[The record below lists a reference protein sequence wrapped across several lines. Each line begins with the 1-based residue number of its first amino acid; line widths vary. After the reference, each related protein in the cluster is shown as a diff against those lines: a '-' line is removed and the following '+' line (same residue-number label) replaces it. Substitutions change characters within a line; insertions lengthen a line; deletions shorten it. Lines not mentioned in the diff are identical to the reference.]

1 MIKSMKKKQH
11 HHIVKKLLLTIL
23 CCCLACGTVASAET
37 PYKTY
42 TVDGYGYVLETQ
54 SAYNPLSAITKVGE
68 TSFVTPVDMAIS
80 KEGNLY
86 IADSGAHVIL
96 VSNLEG
102 EQVAVIGEGILQT
115 PTGVYVTEDGTV
127 YVADKDAKKVFVF
140 DKAGNVV
147 AEYGKPDS
155 PIYGNNMDFKPI
167 KVVANKTGTMY
178 IICEGNMNGIVQLS
192 PVEGGSFLGYFGT
205 NYTSLSPFQM
215 LQRLILTDAQRAQ
228 MLSNIPST
236 PTNLHI
242 DESGLI
248 YTVTQGDKD
257 MSLKKLNIAGKNLL
271 DSDPYYAD
279 LPAAVT
285 TGNYNNIFVADSD
298 GYIYEYNEEGE
309 LLFMFGGRDDG
320 RQRIGLCNKVEA
332 IAVDSADRIYLL
344 DSDKKQIH
352 IFEPTEF
359 TNLLHESL
367 YLFSKGQY
375 TASKEPLSKVLQMN
389 SMFDYANQAM
399 GRAYLQEEN
408 YTEALK
414 YFKLAKNFDGY
425 SDAYWEVRNIWIRN
439 YLFPVLAIIVILAA
453 AIHMYRNWKRKKQ
466 AGSMEQAGR
475 KESVLAAQLKYS
487 LYFMRHPLD
496 GCYGVKREGKASYLC
511 ANILL
516 AAFILLSII
525 EKYFSGFLVKTVREG
540 RYDLVTDIGSVLIIF
555 IGLTLCNYLVVT
567 INEGEAFFKE
577 LYCAYAYCLTPF
589 IVMKPFVVIIS
600 NVLTYNEV
608 FLITFANIIMWVWV
622 VVLVLLTI
630 KEINNFT
637 VGETAKAIA
646 LTAFTVLIMALL
658 ISIIYVLFKQVI
670 DFVITVV
677 REVVYRIGN

>member
-1 MIKSMKKKQH
+1 MKKLRR
-11 HHIVKKLLLTIL
+11 IFAMLL
-23 CCCLACGTVASAET
+23 CLVMMAGMTASAET

-54 SAYNPLSAITKVGE
+54 SAYNPLAAITKVGE
-68 TSFVTPVDMAIS
+68 TAFVSPMDMAIG
-80 KEGNLY
+80 KDGNLY
-86 IADSGAHVIL
+86 IADAGAHVIL
-96 VSNLEG
+96 ICSRDG
-102 EQVAVIGEGILQT
+102 EQVGSIGEGILQT

-140 DKAGNVV
+140 DAQGNVT

-155 PIYGNNMDFKPI
+155 PIYGNSMDFKPT

-215 LQRLILTDAQRAQ
+215 IQRVILTDAQRAQ

-242 DESGLI
+242 DDTGLI
-248 YTVTQGDKD
+248 YTVTQGDKET
-257 MSLKKLNIAGKNLL
+257 SLKKLNIAGKNLL

-285 TGNYNNIFVADSD
+285 TGNYNNILVADSD
-298 GYIYEYNEEGE
+298 GYIYEYNEDGE

-320 RQRIGLCNKVEA
+320 RQRVGLCNKVEA
-332 IAVDSADRIYLL
+332 IAVDEDDRIYLL

-375 TASKEPLSKVLQMN
+375 TQSKEPLSKVLQMN

-399 GRAYLQEEN
+399 GHAYLQEEN
-408 YTEALK
+408 YEQALK
-414 YFKLAKNFDGY
+414 YFRLAKSFEGY
-425 SDAYWEVRNIWIRN
+425 SDAFWEVRNIWIRN
-439 YLFPVLAIIVILAA
+439 YLVAAVLAIAAVIVLIRAGKSL
-453 AIHMYRNWKRKKQ
+453 YRKKYANRPTTQ
-466 AGSMEQAGR
+466 TGEHILLG
-475 KESVLAAQLKYS
+475 QLRYS
-487 LYFMRHPLD
+487 LYFMRHPMD
-496 GCYGVKREGKASYLC
+496 GCYGVKKEGKNSWWC

-516 AAFILLSII
+516 GTFILISIL
-525 EKYFSGFLVKTVREG
+525 EKYCSGFLVKTVREG
-540 RYDLVTDIGSVLIIF
+540 RYDLITDIGKVLVIF
-555 IGLTLCNYLVVT
+555 IGLTACNYLVVT
-567 INEGEAFFKE
+567 IHEGEGFFKD
-577 LYCAYAYCLTPF
+577 LYCAYAYCLTPY
-589 IVMKPFVVIIS
+589 IVIKPFVILLS

-608 FLITFANIIMWVWV
+608 FLISFANIIVWTWV
-622 VVLVLLTI
+622 VILILLTL

-637 VGETAKAIA
+637 VGETAKALAI
-646 LTAFTVLIMALL
+646 TAFTVLILTLL
-658 ISIIYVLFKQVI
+658 VCIIYVLFSQVI

>member
-1 MIKSMKKKQH
+1 MKKLRR
-11 HHIVKKLLLTIL
+11 IFAMLL
-23 CCCLACGTVASAET
+23 CLVMMAGMTASAET

-54 SAYNPLSAITKVGE
+54 SAYNPLAAITKVGE
-68 TSFVTPVDMAIS
+68 TAFVSPMDMAIG
-80 KEGNLY
+80 KDGNLY
-86 IADSGAHVIL
+86 IADAGAHVIL
-96 VSNLEG
+96 ICSRDG
-102 EQVAVIGEGILQT
+102 EQVGSIGEGILQT

-140 DKAGNVV
+140 DAQGNVT

-155 PIYGNNMDFKPI
+155 PIYGNSMDFKPT

-215 LQRLILTDAQRAQ
+215 IQRVILTDAQRAQ

-242 DESGLI
+242 DDTGLI
-248 YTVTQGDKD
+248 YTVTQGDKET
-257 MSLKKLNIAGKNLL
+257 SLKKLNIAGKNLL

-279 LPAAVT
+279 LPAAAT
-285 TGNYNNIFVADSD
+285 TGNYNNILVADSD
-298 GYIYEYNEEGE
+298 GYIYEYNEDGE

-320 RQRIGLCNKVEA
+320 RQRVGLCNKVEA
-332 IAVDSADRIYLL
+332 IAVDEDDRIYLL

-375 TASKEPLSKVLQMN
+375 TQSKEPLSKVLQMN

-399 GRAYLQEEN
+399 GHAYLQEEN
-408 YTEALK
+408 YEQALK
-414 YFKLAKNFDGY
+414 YFRLAKSFEGY
-425 SDAYWEVRNIWIRN
+425 SDAFWEVRNIWIRN
-439 YLFPVLAIIVILAA
+439 YLVAAVLAIAAVIVLIRGGKSL
-453 AIHMYRNWKRKKQ
+453 YRKKYANRPTTQ
-466 AGSMEQAGR
+466 TGEHILLG
-475 KESVLAAQLKYS
+475 QLRYS
-487 LYFMRHPLD
+487 LYFMRHPMD
-496 GCYGVKREGKASYLC
+496 GCYGVKKEGKNSWWC

-516 AAFILLSII
+516 GTFILISIL
-525 EKYFSGFLVKTVREG
+525 EKYCSGFLVKTVREG
-540 RYDLVTDIGSVLIIF
+540 RYDLITDIGKVLVIF
-555 IGLTLCNYLVVT
+555 IGLTACNYLVVT
-567 INEGEAFFKE
+567 IHEGEGFFKD
-577 LYCAYAYCLTPF
+577 LYCAYAYCLTPY
-589 IVMKPFVVIIS
+589 IVIKPFVILLS

-608 FLITFANIIMWVWV
+608 FLISFANIIVWTWV
-622 VVLVLLTI
+622 VILILLTL

-637 VGETAKAIA
+637 VGETAKALAI
-646 LTAFTVLIMALL
+646 TAFTVLILTLL
-658 ISIIYVLFKQVI
+658 VCIIYVLFSQVI

>member
-1 MIKSMKKKQH
+1 MKKLRR
-11 HHIVKKLLLTIL
+11 IFAMLL
-23 CCCLACGTVASAET
+23 CLVMMAGMTASAET

-54 SAYNPLSAITKVGE
+54 SAYNPLAAITKVGD
-68 TSFVTPVDMAIS
+68 TAFVSPMDMAIG
-80 KEGNLY
+80 KDGNLY
-86 IADSGAHVIL
+86 IADAGAHVIL
-96 VSNLEG
+96 ICSRDG
-102 EQVAVIGEGILQT
+102 EQVGSIGEGVLQT

-140 DKAGNVV
+140 DAQGNVT

-155 PIYGNNMDFKPI
+155 PIYGNSMDFKPT

-215 LQRLILTDAQRAQ
+215 IQRVILTDAQRAQ

-242 DESGLI
+242 DDTGLI

-257 MSLKKLNIAGKNLL
+257 TSLKKLNIAGKNLL

-285 TGNYNNIFVADSD
+285 TGNYNNILVADSD
-298 GYIYEYNEEGE
+298 GYIYEYNEDGE

-320 RQRIGLCNKVEA
+320 RQRVGLCNKVEA
-332 IAVDSADRIYLL
+332 IAVDEDDRIYLL

-375 TASKEPLSKVLQMN
+375 TQSKEPLSKVLQMN

-399 GRAYLQEEN
+399 GHAYLQEEN
-408 YTEALK
+408 YEQALK
-414 YFKLAKNFDGY
+414 YFRLAKSFEGY
-425 SDAYWEVRNIWIRN
+425 SDAFWEVRNIWIRN
-439 YLFPVLAIIVILAA
+439 YLVAAVLAIAAVIVLIRGGKSL
-453 AIHMYRNWKRKKQ
+453 YRKKYANRPTTQ
-466 AGSMEQAGR
+466 TGEHILLG
-475 KESVLAAQLKYS
+475 QLRYS
-487 LYFMRHPLD
+487 LYFMRHPMD
-496 GCYGVKREGKASYLC
+496 GCYGVKKEGKNSWWC

-516 AAFILLSII
+516 GTFILISIL
-525 EKYFSGFLVKTVREG
+525 EKYCSGFLVKTVREG
-540 RYDLVTDIGSVLIIF
+540 RYDLITDIGKVLVIF
-555 IGLTLCNYLVVT
+555 IGLTACNYLVVT
-567 INEGEAFFKE
+567 IHEGEGFFKD
-577 LYCAYAYCLTPF
+577 LYCAYAYCLTPY
-589 IVMKPFVVIIS
+589 IVIKPFVILLS

-608 FLITFANIIMWVWV
+608 FLISFANIIVWTWV
-622 VVLVLLTI
+622 VILILLTL

-637 VGETAKAIA
+637 VGETVKALAI
-646 LTAFTVLIMALL
+646 TAFTVLILTLL
-658 ISIIYVLFKQVI
+658 VCIIYVLFSQVI

>member
-1 MIKSMKKKQH
+1 MKKLRR
-11 HHIVKKLLLTIL
+11 IFAMLL
-23 CCCLACGTVASAET
+23 CLVMMAGMTASAET

-54 SAYNPLSAITKVGE
+54 SAYNPLAAITKVGE
-68 TSFVTPVDMAIS
+68 TAFVSPMDMAIG
-80 KEGNLY
+80 KDGNLY
-86 IADSGAHVIL
+86 IADAGAHVIL
-96 VSNLEG
+96 ICSRDG
-102 EQVAVIGEGILQT
+102 EQVGTIGEGILQT

-140 DKAGNVV
+140 DAQGNVT

-155 PIYGNNMDFKPI
+155 PIYGNSMDFKPT

-215 LQRLILTDAQRAQ
+215 IQRVILTDAQRAQ

-242 DESGLI
+242 DDTGLI
-248 YTVTQGDKD
+248 YTVTQGDKET
-257 MSLKKLNIAGKNLL
+257 SLKKLNIAGKNLL

-285 TGNYNNIFVADSD
+285 TGNYNNILVADSD
-298 GYIYEYNEEGE
+298 GYIYEYNEDGE

-320 RQRIGLCNKVEA
+320 RQRVGLCNKVEA
-332 IAVDSADRIYLL
+332 IAVDEDDRIYLL

-375 TASKEPLSKVLQMN
+375 TQSKEPLSKVLQMN

-399 GRAYLQEEN
+399 GHAYLQEEN
-408 YTEALK
+408 YEQALK
-414 YFKLAKNFDGY
+414 YFRLAKSFEGY
-425 SDAYWEVRNIWIRN
+425 SDAFWEVRNIWIRN
-439 YLFPVLAIIVILAA
+439 YLVAAVLAIAAVIVLIRGGKSL
-453 AIHMYRNWKRKKQ
+453 YRKKYANRPTTQ
-466 AGSMEQAGR
+466 TGEHILLG
-475 KESVLAAQLKYS
+475 QLRYS
-487 LYFMRHPLD
+487 LYFMRHPMD
-496 GCYGVKREGKASYLC
+496 GCYGVKKEGKNSWWC
-511 ANILL
+511 VNILL
-516 AAFILLSII
+516 GTFILISIL
-525 EKYFSGFLVKTVREG
+525 EKYCSGFLVKTVREG
-540 RYDLVTDIGSVLIIF
+540 RYDLITDIGKVLVIF
-555 IGLTLCNYLVVT
+555 IGLTACNYLVVT
-567 INEGEAFFKE
+567 IHEGEGFFKD
-577 LYCAYAYCLTPF
+577 LYCAYAYCLTPY
-589 IVMKPFVVIIS
+589 IVIKPFVILLS

-608 FLITFANIIMWVWV
+608 FLISFANIIVWTWV
-622 VVLVLLTI
+622 VILILLTL

-637 VGETAKAIA
+637 VGETAKALAI
-646 LTAFTVLIMALL
+646 TAFTVLILTLL
-658 ISIIYVLFKQVI
+658 VCIIYVLFSQVI

>member
-1 MIKSMKKKQH
+1 MKKLRR
-11 HHIVKKLLLTIL
+11 IFAMLL
-23 CCCLACGTVASAET
+23 CLVMMAGMTASAET

-54 SAYNPLSAITKVGE
+54 SAYNPLAAITKVGD
-68 TSFVTPVDMAIS
+68 TAFVSPMDMAIG
-80 KEGNLY
+80 KDGNLY
-86 IADSGAHVIL
+86 IADAGAHVIL
-96 VSNLEG
+96 ICSRDG
-102 EQVAVIGEGILQT
+102 EQVGSIGEGVLQT

-140 DKAGNVV
+140 DAQGNVT

-155 PIYGNNMDFKPI
+155 PIYGNSMDFKPT

-215 LQRLILTDAQRAQ
+215 IQRVILTDAQRAQ

-242 DESGLI
+242 DDTGLI
-248 YTVTQGDKD
+248 YTVTQGDKET
-257 MSLKKLNIAGKNLL
+257 SLKKLNIAGKNLL

-285 TGNYNNIFVADSD
+285 TGNYNNILVADSD
-298 GYIYEYNEEGE
+298 GYIYEYNEDGE

-320 RQRIGLCNKVEA
+320 RQRVGLCNKVEA
-332 IAVDSADRIYLL
+332 IAVDEDDRIYLL

-375 TASKEPLSKVLQMN
+375 TQSKEPLSKVLQMN

-399 GRAYLQEEN
+399 GHAYLQEEN
-408 YTEALK
+408 YEQALK
-414 YFKLAKNFDGY
+414 YFRLAKSFEGY
-425 SDAYWEVRNIWIRN
+425 SDAFWEVRNIWIRN
-439 YLFPVLAIIVILAA
+439 YLVAAVLAIAAVIVLIRGGKSL
-453 AIHMYRNWKRKKQ
+453 YRKKYANRPTTQ
-466 AGSMEQAGR
+466 TGEHILLG
-475 KESVLAAQLKYS
+475 QLRYS
-487 LYFMRHPLD
+487 LYFMRHPMD
-496 GCYGVKREGKASYLC
+496 GCYGVKKEGKNSWWC

-516 AAFILLSII
+516 GTFILISIL
-525 EKYFSGFLVKTVREG
+525 EKYCSGFLVKTVREG
-540 RYDLVTDIGSVLIIF
+540 RYDLITDIGKVLVIF
-555 IGLTLCNYLVVT
+555 IGLTACNYLVVT
-567 INEGEAFFKE
+567 IHEGEGFFKD
-577 LYCAYAYCLTPF
+577 LYCAYAYCLTPY
-589 IVMKPFVVIIS
+589 IVIKPFVILLS

-608 FLITFANIIMWVWV
+608 FLISFANIIVWTWV
-622 VVLVLLTI
+622 VILILLTL

-637 VGETAKAIA
+637 VGETAKALAI
-646 LTAFTVLIMALL
+646 TAFTVLILTLL
-658 ISIIYVLFKQVI
+658 VCIIYVLFSQVI

>member
-1 MIKSMKKKQH
+1 MKKLRR
-11 HHIVKKLLLTIL
+11 IFAMLL
-23 CCCLACGTVASAET
+23 CLVMMAGMTASAET

-54 SAYNPLSAITKVGE
+54 SAYNPLAAITKVGE
-68 TSFVTPVDMAIS
+68 TAFVSPMDMAIG
-80 KEGNLY
+80 KNGNLY
-86 IADSGAHVIL
+86 IADAGAHVIL
-96 VSNLEG
+96 ICSRDG
-102 EQVAVIGEGILQT
+102 EQVGSIGEGVLQT

-127 YVADKDAKKVFVF
+127 YAADKDAKKVFVF
-140 DKAGNVV
+140 DAQGNVT

-155 PIYGNNMDFKPI
+155 PIYGNSMDFKPT

-215 LQRLILTDAQRAQ
+215 IQRVILTDAQRAQ

-242 DESGLI
+242 DDTGLI
-248 YTVTQGDKD
+248 YTVTQGDKET
-257 MSLKKLNIAGKNLL
+257 SLKKLNIAGKNLL

-285 TGNYNNIFVADSD
+285 TGNYNNILVADSD
-298 GYIYEYNEEGE
+298 GYIYEYNEDGE

-320 RQRIGLCNKVEA
+320 RQRVGLCNKVEA
-332 IAVDSADRIYLL
+332 IAVDEDDRIYLL

-375 TASKEPLSKVLQMN
+375 TQSKEPLSKVLQMN

-399 GRAYLQEEN
+399 GHAYLQEEN
-408 YTEALK
+408 YEQALK
-414 YFKLAKNFDGY
+414 YFRLAKSFEGY
-425 SDAYWEVRNIWIRN
+425 SDAFWEVRNIWIRN
-439 YLFPVLAIIVILAA
+439 YLVAAVLAIAAVIVLIRGGKSL
-453 AIHMYRNWKRKKQ
+453 YRKKYANRPTTQ
-466 AGSMEQAGR
+466 TGEHILLG
-475 KESVLAAQLKYS
+475 QLRYS
-487 LYFMRHPLD
+487 LYFMRHPMD
-496 GCYGVKREGKASYLC
+496 GCYGVKKEGKNSWWC

-516 AAFILLSII
+516 GTFILISIL
-525 EKYFSGFLVKTVREG
+525 EKYCSGFLVKTVREG
-540 RYDLVTDIGSVLIIF
+540 RYDLITDIGKVLVIF
-555 IGLTLCNYLVVT
+555 IGLTACNYLVVT
-567 INEGEAFFKE
+567 IHEGEGFFKD
-577 LYCAYAYCLTPF
+577 LYCAYAYCLTPY
-589 IVMKPFVVIIS
+589 IVIKPFVILLS

-608 FLITFANIIMWVWV
+608 FLISFANIIVWTWV
-622 VVLVLLTI
+622 VILILLTL

-637 VGETAKAIA
+637 VGETAKALAI
-646 LTAFTVLIMALL
+646 TAFTVLILTLL
-658 ISIIYVLFKQVI
+658 VCIIYVLFSQVI

>member
-1 MIKSMKKKQH
+1 MKKLRR
-11 HHIVKKLLLTIL
+11 IFAMLL
-23 CCCLACGTVASAET
+23 CLVMMAGMTVSAET

-42 TVDGYGYVLETQ
+42 TIDGYGYVLETQ
-54 SAYNPLSAITKVGE
+54 SAYNPLAAITKVGE
-68 TSFVTPVDMAIS
+68 TAFVSPMDMAIG

-86 IADSGAHVIL
+86 IADAGAHVIL
-96 VSNLEG
+96 FCSREG
-102 EQVAVIGEGILQT
+102 EQVGSIGEGILQT

-140 DKAGNVV
+140 DAQGNVT

-155 PIYGNNMDFKPI
+155 PIYGNSMDFKPT

-215 LQRLILTDAQRAQ
+215 IQRVILTDAQRAQ

-242 DESGLI
+242 DDTGLI

-257 MSLKKLNIAGKNLL
+257 TSLKKLNIAGKNLL

-279 LPAAVT
+279 LPAAVS
-285 TGNYNNIFVADSD
+285 TGNYNNILVADSD
-298 GYIYEYNEEGE
+298 GYIYEYNEDGE

-320 RQRIGLCNKVEA
+320 RQRVGLCNKVEA
-332 IAVDSADRIYLL
+332 IAVDEDDRIYLL

-375 TASKEPLSKVLQMN
+375 TQSKEPLSKVLQMN

-399 GRAYLQEEN
+399 GHAYLQEEN
-408 YTEALK
+408 YEQALK
-414 YFKLAKNFDGY
+414 YFRLAKSFEGY
-425 SDAYWEVRNIWIRN
+425 SDAFWEVRNIWIRN
-439 YLFPVLAIIVILAA
+439 YLVAAVLAIAAVIVLIRGGKSL
-453 AIHMYRNWKRKKQ
+453 YRKKYADHPATQ
-466 AGSMEQAGR
+466 TGEHILWG
-475 KESVLAAQLKYS
+475 QLRYS
-487 LYFMRHPLD
+487 LYFMRHPMD
-496 GCYGVKREGKASYLC
+496 GCYGVKKEGKNSWWC

-516 AAFILLSII
+516 GTFILISIL
-525 EKYFSGFLVKTVREG
+525 EKYCSGFLVKTVREG
-540 RYDLVTDIGSVLIIF
+540 RYDLITDIGKVLVIF
-555 IGLTLCNYLVVT
+555 IGLTACNYLVVT
-567 INEGEAFFKE
+567 INEGEGFFKD
-577 LYCAYAYCLTPF
+577 LYCAYAYCLTPY
-589 IVMKPFVVIIS
+589 IVIKPFVILLS

-608 FLITFANIIMWVWV
+608 FLITFANIIVWTWV
-622 VVLVLLTI
+622 VILILLTL

-637 VGETAKAIA
+637 VGETAKALAI
-646 LTAFTVLIMALL
+646 TAFTVLILTLL
-658 ISIIYVLFKQVI
+658 VCIIYVLFSQVI

>member
-1 MIKSMKKKQH
+1 MKKLRR
-11 HHIVKKLLLTIL
+11 IFAMLL
-23 CCCLACGTVASAET
+23 CLVMMAGMTASAET

-54 SAYNPLSAITKVGE
+54 SAYNPLAAITKVGE
-68 TSFVTPVDMAIS
+68 TAFVSPMDMAIG
-80 KEGNLY
+80 KDGNLY
-86 IADSGAHVIL
+86 IADAGAHVIL
-96 VSNLEG
+96 ICSRDG
-102 EQVAVIGEGILQT
+102 EQIGSIGEGILQT

-140 DKAGNVV
+140 DAQGNVT

-155 PIYGNNMDFKPI
+155 PIYGNSMDFKPT

-215 LQRLILTDAQRAQ
+215 IQRVILTDAQRAQ

-242 DESGLI
+242 DDTGLI
-248 YTVTQGDKD
+248 YTVTQGDKET
-257 MSLKKLNIAGKNLL
+257 SLKKLNIAGKNLL

-285 TGNYNNIFVADSD
+285 TGNYNNILVADSD
-298 GYIYEYNEEGE
+298 GYIYEYNEDGE

-320 RQRIGLCNKVEA
+320 RQRVGLCNKVEA
-332 IAVDSADRIYLL
+332 IAVDEDDRIYLL

-375 TASKEPLSKVLQMN
+375 TQSKEPLSKVLQMN

-399 GRAYLQEEN
+399 GHAYLQEEN
-408 YTEALK
+408 YEQALK
-414 YFKLAKNFDGY
+414 YFRLAKSFEGY
-425 SDAYWEVRNIWIRN
+425 SDAFWEVRNIWIRN
-439 YLFPVLAIIVILAA
+439 YLVAAVLAIAAVIVLIRGGKSL
-453 AIHMYRNWKRKKQ
+453 YRKKYANHPTTQ
-466 AGSMEQAGR
+466 TGEHILLG
-475 KESVLAAQLKYS
+475 QLRYS
-487 LYFMRHPLD
+487 LYFMRHPMD
-496 GCYGVKREGKASYLC
+496 GCYGVKKEGKNSWWC

-516 AAFILLSII
+516 GTFILISIL
-525 EKYFSGFLVKTVREG
+525 EKYCSGFLVKTVREG
-540 RYDLVTDIGSVLIIF
+540 RYDLITDIGKVLVIF
-555 IGLTLCNYLVVT
+555 IGLTACNYLVVT
-567 INEGEAFFKE
+567 IHEGEGFFKD
-577 LYCAYAYCLTPF
+577 LYCAYAYCLTPY
-589 IVMKPFVVIIS
+589 IVIKPFVILLS

-608 FLITFANIIMWVWV
+608 FLISFANIIVWTWV
-622 VVLVLLTI
+622 VILILLTL

-637 VGETAKAIA
+637 VGQTAKALAI
-646 LTAFTVLIMALL
+646 TAFTVLILTLL
-658 ISIIYVLFKQVI
+658 VCIIYVLFSQVI

>member
-1 MIKSMKKKQH
+1 MKKLRR
-11 HHIVKKLLLTIL
+11 IFAMLL
-23 CCCLACGTVASAET
+23 CLVMMAGMTVSAET

-42 TVDGYGYVLETQ
+42 TIDGYGYVLETQ
-54 SAYNPLSAITKVGE
+54 SAYNPLAAITKVGE
-68 TSFVTPVDMAIS
+68 TAFVSPMDMAIG

-86 IADSGAHVIL
+86 IADAGAHVIL
-96 VSNLEG
+96 ICSREG
-102 EQVAVIGEGILQT
+102 EQVGSIGEGILQT

-140 DKAGNVV
+140 DAQGNVT

-155 PIYGNNMDFKPI
+155 PIYGNSMDFKPT

-215 LQRLILTDAQRAQ
+215 IQRVILTDAQRAQ

-242 DESGLI
+242 DDTGLI

-257 MSLKKLNIAGKNLL
+257 TSLKKLNIAGKNLL

-285 TGNYNNIFVADSD
+285 TGNYNNILVADSD
-298 GYIYEYNEEGE
+298 GYIYEYNEDGE

-320 RQRIGLCNKVEA
+320 RQRVGLCNKVEA
-332 IAVDSADRIYLL
+332 IAVDEDDRIYLL

-375 TASKEPLSKVLQMN
+375 TQSKEPLSKVLQMN

-399 GRAYLQEEN
+399 GHAYLQEEN
-408 YTEALK
+408 YEQALK
-414 YFKLAKNFDGY
+414 YFRLAKSFEGY
-425 SDAYWEVRNIWIRN
+425 SDAFWEVRNIWIRN
-439 YLFPVLAIIVILAA
+439 YLVAAVLAIAAVIVLIRGCKSL
-453 AIHMYRNWKRKKQ
+453 YRKKYADHPATQ
-466 AGSMEQAGR
+466 TGEHILWG
-475 KESVLAAQLKYS
+475 QLRYS
-487 LYFMRHPLD
+487 LYFMRHPMD
-496 GCYGVKREGKASYLC
+496 GCYGVKKEGKNSWWC

-516 AAFILLSII
+516 GTFILISIL
-525 EKYFSGFLVKTVREG
+525 EKYCSGFLVKTVREG
-540 RYDLVTDIGSVLIIF
+540 RYDLITDIGKVLVIF
-555 IGLTLCNYLVVT
+555 IGLTACNYLVVT
-567 INEGEAFFKE
+567 INEGEGFFKD
-577 LYCAYAYCLTPF
+577 LYCAYAYCLTPY
-589 IVMKPFVVIIS
+589 IVIKPFVILLS

-608 FLITFANIIMWVWV
+608 FLITFANIIVWTWV
-622 VVLVLLTI
+622 VILILLTL

-637 VGETAKAIA
+637 VGETAKALAI
-646 LTAFTVLIMALL
+646 TAFTVLILTLL
-658 ISIIYVLFKQVI
+658 VCIIYVLFSQVI

>member
-1 MIKSMKKKQH
+1 MKKK
-11 HHIVKKLLLTIL
+11 IKAMLLIIMCL
-23 CCCLACGTVASAET
+23 CIAFGSVSSAET

-54 SAYNPLSAITKVGE
+54 SAYDPLSAITKVGE
-68 TSFVTPVDMAIS
+68 TSFVTPMDMSI
-80 KEGNLY
+80 GNDGYLY
-86 IADSGAHVIL
+86 IADSGAHVVM
-96 VSNLEG
+96 VSTIEG
-102 EQVAVIGEGILQT
+102 DEVRMIGEGTLQT
-115 PTGVYVTEDGTV
+115 PMGVFVSEDNKV
-127 YVADKDAKKVFVF
+127 YVADRDAKKVFVF
-140 DKAGNVV
+140 DTQGSLLN
-147 AEYGKPDS
+147 EYGKPES
-155 PIYGNNMDFKPI
+155 PIYGNSMDFKPV
-167 KVVANKTGTMY
+167 KVVANATGTMY

-192 PVEGGSFLGYFGT
+192 PVDGGSFLGYFGT

-242 DESGLI
+242 DEQGLI
-248 YTVTQGDKD
+248 YTVTQGDTE
-257 MSLKKLNIAGKNLL
+257 MSLKKLNIAGSNML

-285 TGNYNNIFVADSD
+285 TGKYRNMLVADSD

-332 IAVDSADRIYLL
+332 IAVDDNDRIYLL
-344 DSDKKQIH
+344 DSDKRQIH

-359 TNLLHESL
+359 TNLLHEAL
-367 YLFSKGQY
+367 YLFSKGRY
-375 TASKEPLSKVLQMN
+375 TESKEPLEKVLQMN

-399 GRAYLQEEN
+399 GHAYLQEEN

-414 YFKLAKNFDGY
+414 YFKLAKSSDGY
-425 SDAYWEVRNIWIRN
+425 SDAFWEVRNIWIRK
-439 YLFPVLAIIVILAA
+439 YLFTAVVLIVIIAV
-453 AIHMYRNWKRKKQ
+453 AISFYKKRKRKKH
-466 AGSMEQAGR
+466 GIVR
-475 KESVLAAQLKYS
+475 KFPLLQQLGYA
-487 LYFMRHPLD
+487 LFFMRHPID
-496 GCYGVKREGKASYLC
+496 GCYGVKREGRSGIAC

-516 AAFILLSII
+516 AAYILIAVI

-540 RYDLVTDIGSVLIIF
+540 RYDIISDVGTVLVIF

-567 INEGEAFFKE
+567 INEGEAFFKD
-577 LYCAYAYCLTPF
+577 LYCVYAYCLTPF
-589 IVMKPFVVIIS
+589 IVIKPFVIILS

-608 FLITFANIIMWVWV
+608 FLITFANIIVIVWMA
-622 VVLVLLTI
+622 VLVLISL

-637 VGETAKAIA
+637 VKETAKALG
-646 LTAFTVLIMALL
+646 LTAFTVLILSLL
-658 ISIIYVLFKQVI
+658 ICIIYVLFSQVI
-670 DFVITVV
+670 DFVVTVV
-677 REVVYRIGN
+677 REVVYRIGS

>member
-1 MIKSMKKKQH
+1 MKKLRR
-11 HHIVKKLLLTIL
+11 IFAMLL
-23 CCCLACGTVASAET
+23 CLVMMAGMTASAET

-54 SAYNPLSAITKVGE
+54 SAYNPLAAITKVGE
-68 TSFVTPVDMAIS
+68 TAFVSPMDMAIG
-80 KEGNLY
+80 KDGNLY
-86 IADSGAHVIL
+86 IADAGAHVIL
-96 VSNLEG
+96 ICSRDG
-102 EQVAVIGEGILQT
+102 EQVGTIGEGILQT

-127 YVADKDAKKVFVF
+127 YAADKDAKKVFVF
-140 DKAGNVV
+140 DAQGNVT

-155 PIYGNNMDFKPI
+155 PIYGNSMDFKPT

-215 LQRLILTDAQRAQ
+215 IQRVILTDAQRAQ

-242 DESGLI
+242 DDTGLI
-248 YTVTQGDKD
+248 YTVTQGDKET
-257 MSLKKLNIAGKNLL
+257 SLKKLNIAGKNLL

-285 TGNYNNIFVADSD
+285 TGNYNNILVADSD
-298 GYIYEYNEEGE
+298 GYIYEYNEDGE

-320 RQRIGLCNKVEA
+320 RQRVGLCNKVEA
-332 IAVDSADRIYLL
+332 IAVDEDDRIYLL

-375 TASKEPLSKVLQMN
+375 TQSKEPLSKVLQMN

-399 GRAYLQEEN
+399 GHAYLQEEN
-408 YTEALK
+408 YEQALK
-414 YFKLAKNFDGY
+414 YFRLAKSFEGY
-425 SDAYWEVRNIWIRN
+425 SDAFWEVRNIWIRN
-439 YLFPVLAIIVILAA
+439 YLVAAVLAIAAVIVLIRGGKSL
-453 AIHMYRNWKRKKQ
+453 YRKKYANRPTTQ
-466 AGSMEQAGR
+466 TGEHILLG
-475 KESVLAAQLKYS
+475 QLRYS
-487 LYFMRHPLD
+487 LYFMRHPMD
-496 GCYGVKREGKASYLC
+496 GCYGVKKEGKNSWWC

-516 AAFILLSII
+516 GTFILISIL
-525 EKYFSGFLVKTVREG
+525 EKYCSGFLVKTVREG
-540 RYDLVTDIGSVLIIF
+540 RYDLITDIGKVLVIF
-555 IGLTLCNYLVVT
+555 IGLTACNYLVVT
-567 INEGEAFFKE
+567 IHEGEGFFKD
-577 LYCAYAYCLTPF
+577 LYCAYAYCLTPY
-589 IVMKPFVVIIS
+589 IVIKPFVILLS

-608 FLITFANIIMWVWV
+608 FLISFANIIVWTWV
-622 VVLVLLTI
+622 VILILLTL

-637 VGETAKAIA
+637 VGETVKALAI
-646 LTAFTVLIMALL
+646 TAFTVLILTLL
-658 ISIIYVLFKQVI
+658 VCIIYVLFSQVI

>member
-1 MIKSMKKKQH
+1 MKKLRR
-11 HHIVKKLLLTIL
+11 IFAMLL
-23 CCCLACGTVASAET
+23 CLVMMAGMTASAET

-54 SAYNPLSAITKVGE
+54 SAYNPLAAITKVGE
-68 TSFVTPVDMAIS
+68 TAFVSPMDMAIG
-80 KEGNLY
+80 KDGNLY
-86 IADSGAHVIL
+86 IADAGAHVIL
-96 VSNLEG
+96 ICSRDG
-102 EQVAVIGEGILQT
+102 EQVGSIGEGILQT

-140 DKAGNVV
+140 DAQGNVT

-155 PIYGNNMDFKPI
+155 PIYGNSMDFKPT

-215 LQRLILTDAQRAQ
+215 IQRVILTDAQRAQ

-242 DESGLI
+242 DDTGLI
-248 YTVTQGDKD
+248 YTVTQGDKET
-257 MSLKKLNIAGKNLL
+257 SLKKLNIAGKNLL

-285 TGNYNNIFVADSD
+285 TGNYNNILVADSD
-298 GYIYEYNEEGE
+298 GYIYEYNEDGE

-320 RQRIGLCNKVEA
+320 RQRVGLCNKVEA
-332 IAVDSADRIYLL
+332 IAVDEDDRIYLL

-375 TASKEPLSKVLQMN
+375 TQSKEPLSKVLQMN

-399 GRAYLQEEN
+399 GHAYLQEEN
-408 YTEALK
+408 YEQALK
-414 YFKLAKNFDGY
+414 YFRLAKSFEGY
-425 SDAYWEVRNIWIRN
+425 SDAFWEVRNIWIRN
-439 YLFPVLAIIVILAA
+439 YLVAAVLAIAVVIVLIRGGKSL
-453 AIHMYRNWKRKKQ
+453 YRKKYANRPTTQ
-466 AGSMEQAGR
+466 TGEHILLG
-475 KESVLAAQLKYS
+475 QLRYS
-487 LYFMRHPLD
+487 LYFMRHPMD
-496 GCYGVKREGKASYLC
+496 GCYGVKKEGKNSWWC

-516 AAFILLSII
+516 GTFILISIL
-525 EKYFSGFLVKTVREG
+525 EKYCSGFLVKTVREG
-540 RYDLVTDIGSVLIIF
+540 RYDLITDIGKVLVIF
-555 IGLTLCNYLVVT
+555 IGLTACNYLVVT
-567 INEGEAFFKE
+567 IHEGEGFFKD
-577 LYCAYAYCLTPF
+577 LYCAYAYCLTPY
-589 IVMKPFVVIIS
+589 IVIKPFVILLS

-608 FLITFANIIMWVWV
+608 FLISFANIIVWTWV
-622 VVLVLLTI
+622 VLLILLTL

-637 VGETAKAIA
+637 VGETAKALAI
-646 LTAFTVLIMALL
+646 TAFTVLILTLL
-658 ISIIYVLFKQVI
+658 VCIIYVLFSQVI

>member
-1 MIKSMKKKQH
+1 MKKLRR
-11 HHIVKKLLLTIL
+11 IFAMLL
-23 CCCLACGTVASAET
+23 CLVMMAGMTASAET

-54 SAYNPLSAITKVGE
+54 SAYNPLAAITKVGE
-68 TSFVTPVDMAIS
+68 TAFVSPMDMAIG
-80 KEGNLY
+80 KDGNLY
-86 IADSGAHVIL
+86 IADAGAHVIL
-96 VSNLEG
+96 ICSRDG
-102 EQVAVIGEGILQT
+102 EQVGTIGEGILQT

-140 DKAGNVV
+140 DAQGNVT

-155 PIYGNNMDFKPI
+155 PIYGNSMDFKPT

-215 LQRLILTDAQRAQ
+215 IQRVILTDAQRAQ

-242 DESGLI
+242 DDTGLI
-248 YTVTQGDKD
+248 YTVTQGDKET
-257 MSLKKLNIAGKNLL
+257 SLKKLNIAGKNLL

-285 TGNYNNIFVADSD
+285 TGNYNNILVADSD
-298 GYIYEYNEEGE
+298 GYIYEYNEDGE

-320 RQRIGLCNKVEA
+320 RQRVGLCNKVEA
-332 IAVDSADRIYLL
+332 IAVDEDDRIYLL

-359 TNLLHESL
+359 TNLLHEAL

-375 TASKEPLSKVLQMN
+375 TQSKEPLSKVLQMN

-399 GRAYLQEEN
+399 GHAYLQEEN
-408 YTEALK
+408 YEQALK
-414 YFKLAKNFDGY
+414 YFRLAKSFEGY
-425 SDAYWEVRNIWIRN
+425 SDAFWEVRNIWIRN
-439 YLFPVLAIIVILAA
+439 YLVAAVLAIAAVIVLIRGGKSL
-453 AIHMYRNWKRKKQ
+453 YRKKYANRPTTQ
-466 AGSMEQAGR
+466 TGEHILLG
-475 KESVLAAQLKYS
+475 QLRYS
-487 LYFMRHPLD
+487 LYFMRHPMD
-496 GCYGVKREGKASYLC
+496 GCYGVKKEGKNSWWC

-516 AAFILLSII
+516 GTFILISIL
-525 EKYFSGFLVKTVREG
+525 EKYCSGFLVKTVREG
-540 RYDLVTDIGSVLIIF
+540 RYDLITDIGKVLVIF
-555 IGLTLCNYLVVT
+555 IGLTACNYLVVT
-567 INEGEAFFKE
+567 IHEGEGFFKD
-577 LYCAYAYCLTPF
+577 LYCAYVYCLTPY
-589 IVMKPFVVIIS
+589 IVIKPFVILLS

-608 FLITFANIIMWVWV
+608 FLISFANIIVWTWV
-622 VVLVLLTI
+622 VILILLTL

-637 VGETAKAIA
+637 VGETAKALAI
-646 LTAFTVLIMALL
+646 TAFTVLILTLL
-658 ISIIYVLFKQVI
+658 VCIIYVLFSQVI

>member
-1 MIKSMKKKQH
+1 MKKLRR
-11 HHIVKKLLLTIL
+11 IFAMLL
-23 CCCLACGTVASAET
+23 CLVMMAGMTASAET

-54 SAYNPLSAITKVGE
+54 SAYNPLAAITKVGE
-68 TSFVTPVDMAIS
+68 TAFVSPMDMAIG
-80 KEGNLY
+80 KDGNLY
-86 IADSGAHVIL
+86 IADAGAHVIL
-96 VSNLEG
+96 ICSRDG
-102 EQVAVIGEGILQT
+102 EQVGTIGEGILQT

-127 YVADKDAKKVFVF
+127 YAADKDAKKVFVF
-140 DKAGNVV
+140 DAQGNVT

-155 PIYGNNMDFKPI
+155 PIYGNSMDFKPT

-192 PVEGGSFLGYFGT
+192 PVECGSFLGYFGT

-215 LQRLILTDAQRAQ
+215 IQRVILTDAQRAQ

-242 DESGLI
+242 DDTGLI
-248 YTVTQGDKD
+248 YTVTQGDKET
-257 MSLKKLNIAGKNLL
+257 SLKKLNIAGKNLL

-285 TGNYNNIFVADSD
+285 TGNYNNILVADSD
-298 GYIYEYNEEGE
+298 GYIYEYNEDGE

-320 RQRIGLCNKVEA
+320 RQRVGLCNKVEA
-332 IAVDSADRIYLL
+332 IAVDEDDRIYLL

-375 TASKEPLSKVLQMN
+375 TQSKEPLSKVLQMN

-399 GRAYLQEEN
+399 GHAYLQEEN
-408 YTEALK
+408 YEQALK
-414 YFKLAKNFDGY
+414 YFRLAKSFEGY
-425 SDAYWEVRNIWIRN
+425 SDAFWEVRNIWIRN
-439 YLFPVLAIIVILAA
+439 YLLAAVLAIAAVIVLIRGGKSL
-453 AIHMYRNWKRKKQ
+453 YRKKYANRPTTQ
-466 AGSMEQAGR
+466 TGEHILLG
-475 KESVLAAQLKYS
+475 QLRYS
-487 LYFMRHPLD
+487 LYFMRHPMD
-496 GCYGVKREGKASYLC
+496 GCYGVKKEGKNSWWC

-516 AAFILLSII
+516 GTFILISIL
-525 EKYFSGFLVKTVREG
+525 EKYCSGFLVKTVREG
-540 RYDLVTDIGSVLIIF
+540 RYDLITDIGKVLVIF
-555 IGLTLCNYLVVT
+555 IGLTACNYLVVT
-567 INEGEAFFKE
+567 IHEGEGFFKD
-577 LYCAYAYCLTPF
+577 LYCAYAYCLTPY
-589 IVMKPFVVIIS
+589 IVIKPFVILLS

-608 FLITFANIIMWVWV
+608 FLISFANIIVWTWV
-622 VVLVLLTI
+622 VILILLTL

-637 VGETAKAIA
+637 VGETAKALAI
-646 LTAFTVLIMALL
+646 TAFTVLILTLL
-658 ISIIYVLFKQVI
+658 VCIIYVLFSQVI

>member
-1 MIKSMKKKQH
+1 MKKLRR
-11 HHIVKKLLLTIL
+11 IFAMLL
-23 CCCLACGTVASAET
+23 CLVMMAGMTASAET

-54 SAYNPLSAITKVGE
+54 SAYNPLAAITKVGE
-68 TSFVTPVDMAIS
+68 TAFVSPMDMAIG
-80 KEGNLY
+80 KDGNLY
-86 IADSGAHVIL
+86 IADAGAHVIL
-96 VSNLEG
+96 ICSRDG
-102 EQVAVIGEGILQT
+102 EQVGSIGEGILQT

-140 DKAGNVV
+140 DAQGNVTV
-147 AEYGKPDS
+147 EYGKPDS
-155 PIYGNNMDFKPI
+155 PIYGNSMDFKPT

-215 LQRLILTDAQRAQ
+215 IQRVILTDAQRAQ

-242 DESGLI
+242 DDTGLI
-248 YTVTQGDKD
+248 YTVTQGDKET
-257 MSLKKLNIAGKNLL
+257 SLKKLNIAGKNLL

-285 TGNYNNIFVADSD
+285 TGNYNNILVADSD
-298 GYIYEYNEEGE
+298 GYIYEYNEDGE

-320 RQRIGLCNKVEA
+320 RQRVGLCNKVEA
-332 IAVDSADRIYLL
+332 IAVDEDDRIYLL

-375 TASKEPLSKVLQMN
+375 TQSKEPLSKVLQMN

-399 GRAYLQEEN
+399 GHAYLQEEN
-408 YTEALK
+408 YEQALK
-414 YFKLAKNFDGY
+414 YFRLAKSFEGY
-425 SDAYWEVRNIWIRN
+425 SDAFWEVRNIWIRN
-439 YLFPVLAIIVILAA
+439 YLVAAVLAIAAVIVLIRGGKSL
-453 AIHMYRNWKRKKQ
+453 YRKKYANRPTTQ
-466 AGSMEQAGR
+466 TGEHILLG
-475 KESVLAAQLKYS
+475 QLRYS
-487 LYFMRHPLD
+487 LYFMRHPMD
-496 GCYGVKREGKASYLC
+496 GCYGVKKEGKNSWWC

-516 AAFILLSII
+516 GTFILISIL
-525 EKYFSGFLVKTVREG
+525 EKYCSGFLVKTVREG
-540 RYDLVTDIGSVLIIF
+540 RYDLITDIGKVLVIF
-555 IGLTLCNYLVVT
+555 IGLTACNYLVVT
-567 INEGEAFFKE
+567 IHEGEGFFKD
-577 LYCAYAYCLTPF
+577 LYCAYAYCLTPY
-589 IVMKPFVVIIS
+589 IVIKPFVILLS

-608 FLITFANIIMWVWV
+608 FLISFANIIVWTWV
-622 VVLVLLTI
+622 VLLILLTL

-637 VGETAKAIA
+637 VGETAKALAI
-646 LTAFTVLIMALL
+646 TAFTVLILTLL
-658 ISIIYVLFKQVI
+658 VCIIYVLFSQVI

>member
-1 MIKSMKKKQH
+1 MKKLRR
-11 HHIVKKLLLTIL
+11 IFAMLL
-23 CCCLACGTVASAET
+23 CLVMMAGMTASAET

-54 SAYNPLSAITKVGE
+54 SAYNPLAAITKVGE
-68 TSFVTPVDMAIS
+68 TAFVSPMDMAIG
-80 KEGNLY
+80 KDGNLY
-86 IADSGAHVIL
+86 IADAGAHVIL
-96 VSNLEG
+96 ICSRDG
-102 EQVAVIGEGILQT
+102 EQVGSIGEGVLQT

-140 DKAGNVV
+140 DAQGNVT

-155 PIYGNNMDFKPI
+155 PIYGNSMDFKPT

-215 LQRLILTDAQRAQ
+215 IQRVILTDAQRAQ

-242 DESGLI
+242 DDTGLI
-248 YTVTQGDKD
+248 YTVTQGDKET
-257 MSLKKLNIAGKNLL
+257 SLKKLNIAGKNLL

-285 TGNYNNIFVADSD
+285 TGNYNNILVADSD
-298 GYIYEYNEEGE
+298 GYIYEYNEDGE

-320 RQRIGLCNKVEA
+320 RQRVGLCNKVEA
-332 IAVDSADRIYLL
+332 IAVDEDDRLYLL

-375 TASKEPLSKVLQMN
+375 TQSKEPLSKVLQMN

-399 GRAYLQEEN
+399 GHAYLQEEN
-408 YTEALK
+408 YEQAMK
-414 YFKLAKNFDGY
+414 YFRLAKSFEGY
-425 SDAYWEVRNIWIRN
+425 SDAFWEVRNIWIRN
-439 YLFPVLAIIVILAA
+439 YLVAAVLAIAAVIVLIRGGKSL
-453 AIHMYRNWKRKKQ
+453 YRKKYANRPTTQ
-466 AGSMEQAGR
+466 TGEHILLG
-475 KESVLAAQLKYS
+475 QLRYS
-487 LYFMRHPLD
+487 LYFMRHPMD
-496 GCYGVKREGKASYLC
+496 GCYGVKKEGKNSWWC

-516 AAFILLSII
+516 GTFILLSIL
-525 EKYFSGFLVKTVREG
+525 EKYCSGFLVKTVREG
-540 RYDLVTDIGSVLIIF
+540 RYDLITDIGKVLVIF
-555 IGLTLCNYLVVT
+555 IGLTACNYLVVT
-567 INEGEAFFKE
+567 IHEGEGFFKD
-577 LYCAYAYCLTPF
+577 LYCAYAYCLTPY
-589 IVMKPFVVIIS
+589 IVIKPFVILLS

-608 FLITFANIIMWVWV
+608 FLISFANIIVWTWV
-622 VVLVLLTI
+622 VILILLTL

-637 VGETAKAIA
+637 VGETAKALAI
-646 LTAFTVLIMALL
+646 TAFTVLILTLL
-658 ISIIYVLFKQVI
+658 VCIIYVLFSQVI

>member
-1 MIKSMKKKQH
+1 MKQLKRF
-11 HHIVKKLLLTIL
+11 LLMVL
-23 CCCLACGTVASAET
+23 CCCLVLGSVATAQT

-54 SAYNPLSAITKVGE
+54 SAYNPLAAITKVGE
-68 TSFVTPVDMAIS
+68 TSFVTPMDMAIS
-80 KEGNLY
+80 KDGNLY
-86 IADSGAHVIL
+86 IADAGLHAIL

-102 EQVAVIGEGILQT
+102 EQVGIIGEEILKT
-115 PTGVYVTEDGTV
+115 PTGVYVTEDNII

-140 DKAGNVV
+140 NEQGEVL
-147 AEYGKPDS
+147 AEYGKPNS
-155 PIYGNNMDFKPI
+155 PIYGNSMDFKPI

-215 LQRLILTDAQRAQ
+215 LQRIILTDAQRAQ

-242 DESGLI
+242 DEAGLI
-248 YTVTQGDKD
+248 YTVTQGDQD
-257 MSLKKLNIAGKNLL
+257 MSLKKLNIAGSNLL
-271 DSDPYYAD
+271 DSDPYWAD

-285 TGNYNNIFVADSD
+285 TGNYKNIFVADSD

-332 IAVDSADRIYLL
+332 IVVDSQDRIYLL

-375 TASKEPLSKVLQMN
+375 TESKEPLAQVLRMN
-389 SMFDYANQAM
+389 SMFDYANKAM
-399 GRAYLQEEN
+399 GHAYLQEEN
-408 YTEALK
+408 YEKALD
-414 YFKLAKNFDGY
+414 YFKLAKDSDGY
-425 SDAYWEVRNIWIRN
+425 SDAYWEVRNVWIRN
-439 YLFPVLAIIVILAA
+439 YLFTSIGAIIVLVLAIKFIKKKQEERLAA
-453 AIHMYRNWKRKKQ
+453 KGIVKQ
-466 AGSMEQAGR
+466 KLTEKYQLLG
-475 KESVLAAQLKYS
+475 QLKYS
-487 LYFMRHPLD
+487 LYFIRHPFD
-496 GCYGVKREGKASYLC
+496 GCYGVKREQKASYVC

-516 AAFILLSII
+516 ASYII
-525 EKYFSGFLVKTVREG
+525 VTIVEKYFSGFLVKTVREG
-540 RYDLVTDIGSVLIIF
+540 RYDLVTDIGSVLVVF
-555 IGLTLCNYLVVT
+555 IGLILCNYLVVT

-589 IVMKPFVVIIS
+589 ILIKPFVVLIS

-608 FLITFANIIMWVWV
+608 FLIAFANVICWVWFL
-622 VVLVLLTI
+622 VLVLITI
-630 KEINNFT
+630 REINNFT
-637 VGETAKAIA
+637 VGQTAKAIA

-658 ISIIYVLFKQVI
+658 ISIIYVLLKQVI
-670 DFVITVV
+670 DFVITVA
-677 REVVYRIGN
+677 REVVYRIGS

>member
-1 MIKSMKKKQH
+1 MKKLRR
-11 HHIVKKLLLTIL
+11 IFAMLL
-23 CCCLACGTVASAET
+23 CLVMMAGMTASAET

-54 SAYNPLSAITKVGE
+54 SAYNPLAAITKVGE
-68 TSFVTPVDMAIS
+68 TAFVSPMDMAIG
-80 KEGNLY
+80 KDGNLY
-86 IADSGAHVIL
+86 IADAGAHVIL
-96 VSNLEG
+96 ICSRDG
-102 EQVAVIGEGILQT
+102 EQVGSIGEGILQT
-115 PTGVYVTEDGTV
+115 PTGVYVTEDGIV

-140 DKAGNVV
+140 DAQGNVT

-155 PIYGNNMDFKPI
+155 PIYGNSMDFKPT

-215 LQRLILTDAQRAQ
+215 IQRVILTDAQRAQ

-242 DESGLI
+242 DDTGLI
-248 YTVTQGDKD
+248 YTVTQGDKET
-257 MSLKKLNIAGKNLL
+257 SLKKLNIAGKNLL

-285 TGNYNNIFVADSD
+285 TGNYNNILVADSD
-298 GYIYEYNEEGE
+298 GYIYEYNEDGE

-320 RQRIGLCNKVEA
+320 RQRVGLCNKVEA
-332 IAVDSADRIYLL
+332 IAVDEDDRIYLL

-375 TASKEPLSKVLQMN
+375 TQSKEPLSKVLQMN

-399 GRAYLQEEN
+399 GHAYLQEEN
-408 YTEALK
+408 YEQALK
-414 YFKLAKNFDGY
+414 YFRLAKSFEGY
-425 SDAYWEVRNIWIRN
+425 SDAFWEVRNIWIRN
-439 YLFPVLAIIVILAA
+439 YLVAAVLAIAAVIVLIRGGKSL
-453 AIHMYRNWKRKKQ
+453 YRKKYANRPTTQ
-466 AGSMEQAGR
+466 TGEHILLG
-475 KESVLAAQLKYS
+475 QLRYS
-487 LYFMRHPLD
+487 LYFMRHPMD
-496 GCYGVKREGKASYLC
+496 GCYGVKKEGKNSWWC

-516 AAFILLSII
+516 GTFILISIL
-525 EKYFSGFLVKTVREG
+525 EKYCSGFLVKTVREG
-540 RYDLVTDIGSVLIIF
+540 RYDLITDIGKVLVIF
-555 IGLTLCNYLVVT
+555 IGLTACNYLVVT
-567 INEGEAFFKE
+567 IHEGEGFFKD
-577 LYCAYAYCLTPF
+577 LYCAYAYCLTPY
-589 IVMKPFVVIIS
+589 IVIKPFVILLS

-608 FLITFANIIMWVWV
+608 FLISFANIIVWTWV
-622 VVLVLLTI
+622 VILILLTL
-630 KEINNFT
+630 KEINNFA
-637 VGETAKAIA
+637 VGETAKALAI
-646 LTAFTVLIMALL
+646 TAFTVLILTLL
-658 ISIIYVLFKQVI
+658 VCIIYVLFSQVI

>member
-1 MIKSMKKKQH
+1 MKK
-11 HHIVKKLLLTIL
+11 IRRIFAMLL
-23 CCCLACGTVASAET
+23 CLVMMAGMTASAET

-54 SAYNPLSAITKVGE
+54 SAYNPLAAITKVGE
-68 TSFVTPVDMAIS
+68 TAFVSPMDMAIG

-86 IADSGAHVIL
+86 IADAGAHVIL
-96 VSNLEG
+96 ICSRDG
-102 EQVAVIGEGILQT
+102 EQVGTIGEGILQT
-115 PTGVYVTEDGTV
+115 PTGVYVTENGTV

-140 DKAGNVV
+140 DAQGNVT

-155 PIYGNNMDFKPI
+155 PIYGNSMDFKPT

-215 LQRLILTDAQRAQ
+215 IQRVILTDAQRAQ

-242 DESGLI
+242 DDTGLI
-248 YTVTQGDKD
+248 YTVTQGDKET
-257 MSLKKLNIAGKNLL
+257 SLKKLNIAGKNLL

-285 TGNYNNIFVADSD
+285 TGNYNNILVADSD
-298 GYIYEYNEEGE
+298 GYIYEYNEDGE

-320 RQRIGLCNKVEA
+320 RQRVGLCNKVEA
-332 IAVDSADRIYLL
+332 IAVDEDDRIYLL

-359 TNLLHESL
+359 TNLLHEAL

-375 TASKEPLSKVLQMN
+375 TQSKEPLSKVLQMN

-399 GRAYLQEEN
+399 GHAYLQEEN
-408 YTEALK
+408 YEQALK
-414 YFKLAKNFDGY
+414 YFRLAKSFEGY
-425 SDAYWEVRNIWIRN
+425 SDAFWEVRNIWIRN
-439 YLFPVLAIIVILAA
+439 YLVAAVLVIAAVIVLIRGGKSL
-453 AIHMYRNWKRKKQ
+453 YRKKYANRPTTQ
-466 AGSMEQAGR
+466 TGEHILLG
-475 KESVLAAQLKYS
+475 QLRYS
-487 LYFMRHPLD
+487 LYFMRHPMD
-496 GCYGVKREGKASYLC
+496 GCYGVKKEGKNSWWC

-516 AAFILLSII
+516 GTFILISIL
-525 EKYFSGFLVKTVREG
+525 EKYCSGFLVKTVREG
-540 RYDLVTDIGSVLIIF
+540 RYDLITDIGKVLVIF
-555 IGLTLCNYLVVT
+555 IGLTACNYLVVT
-567 INEGEAFFKE
+567 IHEGEGFFKD
-577 LYCAYAYCLTPF
+577 LYCAYAYCLTPY
-589 IVMKPFVVIIS
+589 IVIKPFVILLS

-608 FLITFANIIMWVWV
+608 FLISFANIIVWTWV
-622 VVLVLLTI
+622 VILILLTL

-637 VGETAKAIA
+637 VGETAKALAI
-646 LTAFTVLIMALL
+646 TAFTVLILTLL
-658 ISIIYVLFKQVI
+658 VCIIYVLFSQVI

>member
-1 MIKSMKKKQH
+1 MKKLRR
-11 HHIVKKLLLTIL
+11 IFAMLL
-23 CCCLACGTVASAET
+23 CLVMMAGMTASAET

-54 SAYNPLSAITKVGE
+54 SAYNPLAAITKVGE
-68 TSFVTPVDMAIS
+68 TAFVSPMDMAIG
-80 KEGNLY
+80 KDGNLY
-86 IADSGAHVIL
+86 IADAGAHVIL
-96 VSNLEG
+96 ICSRDG
-102 EQVAVIGEGILQT
+102 EQVGSIGEGVLQT

-140 DKAGNVV
+140 DAQGNVT

-155 PIYGNNMDFKPI
+155 PIYGNSMDFKPT

-215 LQRLILTDAQRAQ
+215 IQRVILTDAQRAQ

-242 DESGLI
+242 DDTGLI
-248 YTVTQGDKD
+248 YTVTQGDKET
-257 MSLKKLNIAGKNLL
+257 SLKKLNIAGKNLL

-285 TGNYNNIFVADSD
+285 TGNYNNILVADSD
-298 GYIYEYNEEGE
+298 GYIYEYNEDGE

-320 RQRIGLCNKVEA
+320 RQRVGLCNKVEA
-332 IAVDSADRIYLL
+332 IAVDEDDRIYLL

-375 TASKEPLSKVLQMN
+375 TQSKEPLSKVLQMN

-399 GRAYLQEEN
+399 GHAYLQEEN
-408 YTEALK
+408 YEQALK
-414 YFKLAKNFDGY
+414 YFRLAKSFEGY
-425 SDAYWEVRNIWIRN
+425 SDAFWEVRNIWIRN
-439 YLFPVLAIIVILAA
+439 YLVAAVLAIAAVIVLIRGGKSL
-453 AIHMYRNWKRKKQ
+453 YRKKYADHPATQ
-466 AGSMEQAGR
+466 TGEHILWG
-475 KESVLAAQLKYS
+475 QLRYS
-487 LYFMRHPLD
+487 LYFMRHPMD
-496 GCYGVKREGKASYLC
+496 GCYGVKKEGKNSWWC

-516 AAFILLSII
+516 GTFILISIL
-525 EKYFSGFLVKTVREG
+525 EKYCSGFLVKTVREG
-540 RYDLVTDIGSVLIIF
+540 RYDLITDIGKVLVIF
-555 IGLTLCNYLVVT
+555 IGLTACNYLVVT
-567 INEGEAFFKE
+567 INEGEGFFKD
-577 LYCAYAYCLTPF
+577 LYCAYAYCLTPY
-589 IVMKPFVVIIS
+589 IVIKPFVILLS

-608 FLITFANIIMWVWV
+608 FLITFANIIVWTWV
-622 VVLVLLTI
+622 VILILLTL

-637 VGETAKAIA
+637 VGETAKALAI
-646 LTAFTVLIMALL
+646 TAFTVLILTLL
-658 ISIIYVLFKQVI
+658 VCIIYVLFSQVI

>member
-1 MIKSMKKKQH
+1 MKKLRR
-11 HHIVKKLLLTIL
+11 IFVMLL
-23 CCCLACGTVASAET
+23 CLVMMAGMTASAET

-42 TVDGYGYVLETQ
+42 TIDGYGYVLETQ
-54 SAYNPLSAITKVGE
+54 SAYNPLAAITKVGE
-68 TSFVTPVDMAIS
+68 TAFVSPMDMAIG
-80 KEGNLY
+80 KDGNLY
-86 IADSGAHVIL
+86 IADAGAHVIL
-96 VSNLEG
+96 ICSREG
-102 EQVAVIGEGILQT
+102 EQVGSIGEGILQT

-140 DKAGNVV
+140 DAQGNVT

-155 PIYGNNMDFKPI
+155 PIYGNSMDFKPT

-215 LQRLILTDAQRAQ
+215 IQRVILTDAQRAQ

-242 DESGLI
+242 DDTGLI

-257 MSLKKLNIAGKNLL
+257 TSLKKLNIAGKNLL

-285 TGNYNNIFVADSD
+285 TGNYNNILVADSD
-298 GYIYEYNEEGE
+298 GYIYEYNEDGE

-320 RQRIGLCNKVEA
+320 RQRVGLCNKVEA
-332 IAVDSADRIYLL
+332 IAVDEDDRIYLL

-375 TASKEPLSKVLQMN
+375 TQSKEPLSKVLQMN

-399 GRAYLQEEN
+399 GHAYLQEEN
-408 YTEALK
+408 YEQALK
-414 YFKLAKNFDGY
+414 YFRLAKSFEGY
-425 SDAYWEVRNIWIRN
+425 SDAFWEVRNIWIRN
-439 YLFPVLAIIVILAA
+439 YLVAAVLAIAAVIVLIRGGKSL
-453 AIHMYRNWKRKKQ
+453 YRKKYANHPTTQ
-466 AGSMEQAGR
+466 TGEHILWG
-475 KESVLAAQLKYS
+475 QLRYS
-487 LYFMRHPLD
+487 LYFMRHPMD
-496 GCYGVKREGKASYLC
+496 GCYGVKKEGKNSWWC

-516 AAFILLSII
+516 GTFILISIL
-525 EKYFSGFLVKTVREG
+525 EKYCSGFLVKTVREG
-540 RYDLVTDIGSVLIIF
+540 RYDLITDIGKVLVIF
-555 IGLTLCNYLVVT
+555 IGLTACNYLVVT
-567 INEGEAFFKE
+567 INEGEGFFKD
-577 LYCAYAYCLTPF
+577 LYCAYAYCLTPY
-589 IVMKPFVVIIS
+589 IVIKPFVILLS

-608 FLITFANIIMWVWV
+608 FLISFANIIVWTWV
-622 VVLVLLTI
+622 VILILLTL

-637 VGETAKAIA
+637 VGETAKALAI
-646 LTAFTVLIMALL
+646 TAFTVLILTLL
-658 ISIIYVLFKQVI
+658 VCIIYVLFSQVI

>member
-1 MIKSMKKKQH
+1 MKKLRR
-11 HHIVKKLLLTIL
+11 IFAMLL
-23 CCCLACGTVASAET
+23 CLVMMAGMTASAET

-54 SAYNPLSAITKVGE
+54 SAYNPLAAITKVGE
-68 TSFVTPVDMAIS
+68 TAFVSPMDMAIG
-80 KEGNLY
+80 KDGNLY
-86 IADSGAHVIL
+86 IADAGAHVIL
-96 VSNLEG
+96 ICSRDG
-102 EQVAVIGEGILQT
+102 EQVGSIGEGVLQT

-127 YVADKDAKKVFVF
+127 YAADKDAKKVFVF
-140 DKAGNVV
+140 DAQGNVT

-155 PIYGNNMDFKPI
+155 PIYGNSMDFKPT

-215 LQRLILTDAQRAQ
+215 IQRVILTDAQRAQ

-242 DESGLI
+242 DDTGLI
-248 YTVTQGDKD
+248 YTVTQGDKET
-257 MSLKKLNIAGKNLL
+257 SLKKLNIAGKNLL

-285 TGNYNNIFVADSD
+285 TGNYNNILVADSD
-298 GYIYEYNEEGE
+298 GYIYEYNEDGE

-320 RQRIGLCNKVEA
+320 RQRVGLCNKVEA
-332 IAVDSADRIYLL
+332 IAVDEDDRIYLL

-375 TASKEPLSKVLQMN
+375 TQSKEPLSKVLQMN

-399 GRAYLQEEN
+399 GHAYLQEEN
-408 YTEALK
+408 YEQALK
-414 YFKLAKNFDGY
+414 YFRLAKSFEGY
-425 SDAYWEVRNIWIRN
+425 SDAFWEVRNIWIRN
-439 YLFPVLAIIVILAA
+439 YLVAAVLAIAAVIVLIRGGKSL
-453 AIHMYRNWKRKKQ
+453 YRKKYANRPTTQ
-466 AGSMEQAGR
+466 TGEHILLG
-475 KESVLAAQLKYS
+475 QLRYS
-487 LYFMRHPLD
+487 LYFMRHPMD
-496 GCYGVKREGKASYLC
+496 GCYGVKKEGKNSWWC

-516 AAFILLSII
+516 CTFILISIL
-525 EKYFSGFLVKTVREG
+525 EKYCSGFLVKTVREG
-540 RYDLVTDIGSVLIIF
+540 RYDLITDIGKVLVIF
-555 IGLTLCNYLVVT
+555 IGLTACNYLVVT
-567 INEGEAFFKE
+567 IHEGEGFFKD
-577 LYCAYAYCLTPF
+577 LYCAYAYCLTPY
-589 IVMKPFVVIIS
+589 IVIKPFVILLS

-608 FLITFANIIMWVWV
+608 FLISFANIIVWTWV
-622 VVLVLLTI
+622 VILILLTL

-637 VGETAKAIA
+637 VGETAKALAI
-646 LTAFTVLIMALL
+646 TAFTVLILTLL
-658 ISIIYVLFKQVI
+658 VCIIYVLFSQVI

>member
-1 MIKSMKKKQH
+1 MKKLRR
-11 HHIVKKLLLTIL
+11 IFAMLL
-23 CCCLACGTVASAET
+23 CLVMMAGMTASAET

-54 SAYNPLSAITKVGE
+54 SAYNPLAAITKVGE
-68 TSFVTPVDMAIS
+68 TAFVSPMDMAIG
-80 KEGNLY
+80 KDGNLY
-86 IADSGAHVIL
+86 IADAGAHVIL
-96 VSNLEG
+96 ICSRDG
-102 EQVAVIGEGILQT
+102 EQVGTIGEGILQT

-140 DKAGNVV
+140 DAQGNVT

-155 PIYGNNMDFKPI
+155 PIYGNSMDFKPT

-178 IICEGNMNGIVQLS
+178 IICEGNMNGIVPLS

-215 LQRLILTDAQRAQ
+215 IQRVILTDAQRAQ

-242 DESGLI
+242 DDTGLI
-248 YTVTQGDKD
+248 YTVTQGDKET
-257 MSLKKLNIAGKNLL
+257 SLKKLNIAGKNLL

-285 TGNYNNIFVADSD
+285 TGNYNNILVADSD
-298 GYIYEYNEEGE
+298 GYIYEYNEDGE

-320 RQRIGLCNKVEA
+320 RQRVGLCNKVEA
-332 IAVDSADRIYLL
+332 IAVDEDDRIYLL

-375 TASKEPLSKVLQMN
+375 TQSKEPLSKVLQMN

-399 GRAYLQEEN
+399 GHAYLQEEN
-408 YTEALK
+408 YEQALK
-414 YFKLAKNFDGY
+414 YFRLAKSFEGY
-425 SDAYWEVRNIWIRN
+425 SDAFWEVRNIWIRN
-439 YLFPVLAIIVILAA
+439 YLVAAVLAIAAVIVLIRGGKSL
-453 AIHMYRNWKRKKQ
+453 YRKKYANRPTTQ
-466 AGSMEQAGR
+466 TGEHILLG
-475 KESVLAAQLKYS
+475 QLRYS
-487 LYFMRHPLD
+487 LYFMRHPMD
-496 GCYGVKREGKASYLC
+496 GCYGVKKEGKNSWWC

-516 AAFILLSII
+516 GTFILISIL
-525 EKYFSGFLVKTVREG
+525 EKYCSGFLVKTVREG
-540 RYDLVTDIGSVLIIF
+540 RYDLITDIGKVLVIF
-555 IGLTLCNYLVVT
+555 IGLTACNYLVVT
-567 INEGEAFFKE
+567 IHEGEGFFKD
-577 LYCAYAYCLTPF
+577 LYCAYAYCLTPY
-589 IVMKPFVVIIS
+589 IVIKPFVILLS

-608 FLITFANIIMWVWV
+608 FLISFANIIVWTWV
-622 VVLVLLTI
+622 VILILLTL

-637 VGETAKAIA
+637 VGETAKALAI
-646 LTAFTVLIMALL
+646 TAFTVLILTLL
-658 ISIIYVLFKQVI
+658 VCIIYVLFSQVI

>member
-1 MIKSMKKKQH
+1 MKKLRR
-11 HHIVKKLLLTIL
+11 IFAMLL
-23 CCCLACGTVASAET
+23 CLVMMAGMTASAET

-54 SAYNPLSAITKVGE
+54 SAYNPLAAITKVGE
-68 TSFVTPVDMAIS
+68 TAFVSPMDMAIG
-80 KEGNLY
+80 KDGNLY
-86 IADSGAHVIL
+86 IADAGAHVIL
-96 VSNLEG
+96 ICSRDG
-102 EQVAVIGEGILQT
+102 EQVGSIGEGILQT

-140 DKAGNVV
+140 DAQGNVT

-155 PIYGNNMDFKPI
+155 PIYGNSMDFKPT

-215 LQRLILTDAQRAQ
+215 IQRVILTDAQRAQ

-242 DESGLI
+242 DDTGLI
-248 YTVTQGDKD
+248 YTVTQGDKET
-257 MSLKKLNIAGKNLL
+257 SLKKLNIAGKNLL

-285 TGNYNNIFVADSD
+285 TGNYNNILVADSD
-298 GYIYEYNEEGE
+298 GYIYEYNEDGE

-320 RQRIGLCNKVEA
+320 RQRVGLCNKVEA
-332 IAVDSADRIYLL
+332 IAVDEDDRIYLL

-375 TASKEPLSKVLQMN
+375 TQSKEPLSKVLQMN

-399 GRAYLQEEN
+399 GHAYLQEEN
-408 YTEALK
+408 YEQALK
-414 YFKLAKNFDGY
+414 YFRLAKSFEGY
-425 SDAYWEVRNIWIRN
+425 SDAFWEVRNIWIRN
-439 YLFPVLAIIVILAA
+439 YLVAAVLAIAAVIVLIRGGKSL
-453 AIHMYRNWKRKKQ
+453 YRKKYANRSTTQ
-466 AGSMEQAGR
+466 TGEHILLG
-475 KESVLAAQLKYS
+475 QLRYS
-487 LYFMRHPLD
+487 LYFMRHPMD
-496 GCYGVKREGKASYLC
+496 GCYGVKKEGKNSWWC

-516 AAFILLSII
+516 GTFILISIL
-525 EKYFSGFLVKTVREG
+525 EKYCSGFLVKTVREG
-540 RYDLVTDIGSVLIIF
+540 RYDLITDIGKVLVIF
-555 IGLTLCNYLVVT
+555 IGLTACNYLVVT
-567 INEGEAFFKE
+567 IHEGEGFFKD
-577 LYCAYAYCLTPF
+577 LYCAYAYCLTPY
-589 IVMKPFVVIIS
+589 IVIKPFVILLS

-608 FLITFANIIMWVWV
+608 FLISFANIIVWTWV
-622 VVLVLLTI
+622 VILILLTL
-630 KEINNFT
+630 KEINNFA
-637 VGETAKAIA
+637 VGETAKALAI
-646 LTAFTVLIMALL
+646 TAFTVLILTLL
-658 ISIIYVLFKQVI
+658 VCIIYVLFSQVI

>member
-1 MIKSMKKKQH
+1 MKKLRR
-11 HHIVKKLLLTIL
+11 IFAMLL
-23 CCCLACGTVASAET
+23 CLVMMAGMTASAET

-54 SAYNPLSAITKVGE
+54 SAYNPLAAITKVGE
-68 TSFVTPVDMAIS
+68 TAFVSPMDMAIG
-80 KEGNLY
+80 KDGNLY
-86 IADSGAHVIL
+86 IADAGAHVIL
-96 VSNLEG
+96 ICSRDG
-102 EQVAVIGEGILQT
+102 EQVGTIGEGILQT

-140 DKAGNVV
+140 DAQGNVT

-155 PIYGNNMDFKPI
+155 PIYGNSMDFKPT

-215 LQRLILTDAQRAQ
+215 IQRVILTDAQRAQ

-242 DESGLI
+242 DDTGLI
-248 YTVTQGDKD
+248 YTVTQGDKET
-257 MSLKKLNIAGKNLL
+257 SLKKLNIAGKNLL

-285 TGNYNNIFVADSD
+285 TGNYNNILVADSD
-298 GYIYEYNEEGE
+298 GYIYEYNEDGE

-320 RQRIGLCNKVEA
+320 RQRVGLCNKVEA
-332 IAVDSADRIYLL
+332 IAVDEDDRIYLL

-375 TASKEPLSKVLQMN
+375 TQSKEPLSKVLQMN

-399 GRAYLQEEN
+399 GHAYLQEEN
-408 YTEALK
+408 YEQALK
-414 YFKLAKNFDGY
+414 YFRLAKSFEGY
-425 SDAYWEVRNIWIRN
+425 SDAFWEVRNIWIRN
-439 YLFPVLAIIVILAA
+439 YLVAAVLAIAAVIVLIRGGKSL
-453 AIHMYRNWKRKKQ
+453 YRKKYANRPTTQ
-466 AGSMEQAGR
+466 TGEHILLG
-475 KESVLAAQLKYS
+475 QLRYS
-487 LYFMRHPLD
+487 LYFMRHPMD
-496 GCYGVKREGKASYLC
+496 GCYGVKKEGKNSWWC

-516 AAFILLSII
+516 GTFILLSIL
-525 EKYFSGFLVKTVREG
+525 EKYCSGFLVKTVREG
-540 RYDLVTDIGSVLIIF
+540 RYDLITDIGKVLVIF
-555 IGLTLCNYLVVT
+555 IGLTACNYLVVT
-567 INEGEAFFKE
+567 IHEGEGFFKD
-577 LYCAYAYCLTPF
+577 LYCAYAYCLTPY
-589 IVMKPFVVIIS
+589 IVIKPFVILLS

-608 FLITFANIIMWVWV
+608 FLISFANIIVWTWV
-622 VVLVLLTI
+622 VILILLTL

-637 VGETAKAIA
+637 VGETAKALAI
-646 LTAFTVLIMALL
+646 TAFTVLILTLL
-658 ISIIYVLFKQVI
+658 VCIIYVLFSQVI
-670 DFVITVV
+670 DFVITVI

>member
-1 MIKSMKKKQH
+1 MKKLRR
-11 HHIVKKLLLTIL
+11 IFAMLL
-23 CCCLACGTVASAET
+23 CLVMMAGMTASAET

-54 SAYNPLSAITKVGE
+54 SAYNPLAAITKVGE
-68 TSFVTPVDMAIS
+68 TAFVSPMDMAIG

-86 IADSGAHVIL
+86 IADAGAHVIL
-96 VSNLEG
+96 ICSRDG
-102 EQVAVIGEGILQT
+102 EQVGTIGEGILQT

-140 DKAGNVV
+140 DAQGNVT

-155 PIYGNNMDFKPI
+155 PIYGNSMDFKPT

-215 LQRLILTDAQRAQ
+215 IQRVILTDAQRAQ

-242 DESGLI
+242 DDTGLI
-248 YTVTQGDKD
+248 YTVTQGDKET
-257 MSLKKLNIAGKNLL
+257 SLKKLNIAGKNLL

-285 TGNYNNIFVADSD
+285 TGNYNNILVADSD
-298 GYIYEYNEEGE
+298 GYIYEYNEDGE

-320 RQRIGLCNKVEA
+320 RQRVGLCNKVEA
-332 IAVDSADRIYLL
+332 IAVDEDDRIYLL

-359 TNLLHESL
+359 TNLLHEAL

-375 TASKEPLSKVLQMN
+375 TQSKEPLSKVLQMN

-399 GRAYLQEEN
+399 GHAYLQEEN
-408 YTEALK
+408 YEQALK
-414 YFKLAKNFDGY
+414 YFRLAKSFEGY
-425 SDAYWEVRNIWIRN
+425 SDAFWEVRNIWIRN
-439 YLFPVLAIIVILAA
+439 YLVAAVLVIAAVIVLIRGGKSL
-453 AIHMYRNWKRKKQ
+453 YRKKYANRPTTQ
-466 AGSMEQAGR
+466 TGEHILLG
-475 KESVLAAQLKYS
+475 QLRYS
-487 LYFMRHPLD
+487 LYFMRHPMD
-496 GCYGVKREGKASYLC
+496 GCYGVKKEGKNSWWC

-516 AAFILLSII
+516 GTFILISIL
-525 EKYFSGFLVKTVREG
+525 EKYCSGFLVKTVREG
-540 RYDLVTDIGSVLIIF
+540 RYDLITDIGKVLVIF
-555 IGLTLCNYLVVT
+555 IGLTACNYLVVT
-567 INEGEAFFKE
+567 IHEGEGFFKD
-577 LYCAYAYCLTPF
+577 LYCAYAYCLTPY
-589 IVMKPFVVIIS
+589 IVIKPFVILLS

-608 FLITFANIIMWVWV
+608 FLISFANIIVWTWV
-622 VVLVLLTI
+622 VILILLTL

-637 VGETAKAIA
+637 VGETAKALAI
-646 LTAFTVLIMALL
+646 TAFTVLILTLL
-658 ISIIYVLFKQVI
+658 VCIIYVLFSQVI

>member
-1 MIKSMKKKQH
+1 MKKLRR
-11 HHIVKKLLLTIL
+11 IFAMLL
-23 CCCLACGTVASAET
+23 CLVMMAGMTASAET

-54 SAYNPLSAITKVGE
+54 SAYNPLAAITKVGE
-68 TSFVTPVDMAIS
+68 TAFVSPMDMAIG
-80 KEGNLY
+80 KDGNLY
-86 IADSGAHVIL
+86 IADAGAHVIL
-96 VSNLEG
+96 ICSREG
-102 EQVAVIGEGILQT
+102 EQIGSIGEGILQT

-140 DKAGNVV
+140 DAQGNVT

-155 PIYGNNMDFKPI
+155 PIYGNSMDFKPT

-215 LQRLILTDAQRAQ
+215 IQRVILTDAQRAQ

-242 DESGLI
+242 DDTGLI
-248 YTVTQGDKD
+248 YTVTQGDKET
-257 MSLKKLNIAGKNLL
+257 SLKKLNIAGKNLL

-285 TGNYNNIFVADSD
+285 TGNYNNILVADSD
-298 GYIYEYNEEGE
+298 GYIYEYNEDGE

-320 RQRIGLCNKVEA
+320 RQRVGLCNKVEA
-332 IAVDSADRIYLL
+332 IAVDKDDRIYLL

-375 TASKEPLSKVLQMN
+375 TQSKEPLSKVLQMN

-399 GRAYLQEEN
+399 GHAYLQEEN
-408 YTEALK
+408 YEQALK
-414 YFKLAKNFDGY
+414 YFRLAKSFEGY
-425 SDAYWEVRNIWIRN
+425 SDAFWEVRNIWIRN
-439 YLFPVLAIIVILAA
+439 YLVAAVLAIAAVIVLIRGGKSL
-453 AIHMYRNWKRKKQ
+453 YRKKYANRPTTQ
-466 AGSMEQAGR
+466 TGEHILLG
-475 KESVLAAQLKYS
+475 QLRYS
-487 LYFMRHPLD
+487 LYFMRHPMD
-496 GCYGVKREGKASYLC
+496 GCYGVKKEGKNSWWC

-516 AAFILLSII
+516 GTFILISIL
-525 EKYFSGFLVKTVREG
+525 EKYCSGFLVKTVREG
-540 RYDLVTDIGSVLIIF
+540 RYDLITDIGKVLVIF
-555 IGLTLCNYLVVT
+555 IGLTACNYLVVT
-567 INEGEAFFKE
+567 IHEGEGFFKD
-577 LYCAYAYCLTPF
+577 LYCAYAYCLTPY
-589 IVMKPFVVIIS
+589 IVIKPFVILLS

-608 FLITFANIIMWVWV
+608 FLISFANIIVWTWV
-622 VVLVLLTI
+622 VILILLTL

-637 VGETAKAIA
+637 VGETAKALAI
-646 LTAFTVLIMALL
+646 TAFTVLILTLL
-658 ISIIYVLFKQVI
+658 VCIIYVLFSQVI

-677 REVVYRIGN
+677 REVVYRIGS

>member
-1 MIKSMKKKQH
+1 MKKLRR
-11 HHIVKKLLLTIL
+11 IFAMLL
-23 CCCLACGTVASAET
+23 CLVMMAGMTASAET

-54 SAYNPLSAITKVGE
+54 SAYNPLAAITKVGE
-68 TSFVTPVDMAIS
+68 TAFVSPMDMAIG
-80 KEGNLY
+80 KDGNLY
-86 IADSGAHVIL
+86 IADAGAHVIL
-96 VSNLEG
+96 ICSRDG
-102 EQVAVIGEGILQT
+102 EQVGTIGEGILQT

-140 DKAGNVV
+140 DAQGNVT

-155 PIYGNNMDFKPI
+155 PIYGNSMDFKPT

-215 LQRLILTDAQRAQ
+215 IQRVILTDAQRAQ

-242 DESGLI
+242 DDTGLI
-248 YTVTQGDKD
+248 YTVTQGDKET
-257 MSLKKLNIAGKNLL
+257 SLKKLNIAGKNLL

-285 TGNYNNIFVADSD
+285 TGNYNNILVADSD
-298 GYIYEYNEEGE
+298 GYIYEYNEDGE

-320 RQRIGLCNKVEA
+320 RQRVGLCNKVEA
-332 IAVDSADRIYLL
+332 IAVDEDDRIYLL

-359 TNLLHESL
+359 TNLLHEAL

-375 TASKEPLSKVLQMN
+375 TQSKEPLSKVLQMN

-399 GRAYLQEEN
+399 GHAYLQEEN
-408 YTEALK
+408 YEQALK
-414 YFKLAKNFDGY
+414 YFRLAKSFEGY
-425 SDAYWEVRNIWIRN
+425 SDAFWEVRNIWIRN
-439 YLFPVLAIIVILAA
+439 YLVAAVLAIAAVIVLIRGGKSL
-453 AIHMYRNWKRKKQ
+453 YRKKYANRPTTQ
-466 AGSMEQAGR
+466 TGEHILLG
-475 KESVLAAQLKYS
+475 QLRYS
-487 LYFMRHPLD
+487 LYFMRHPMD
-496 GCYGVKREGKASYLC
+496 GCYGVKKEGKNSWWC

-516 AAFILLSII
+516 GTFILISIL
-525 EKYFSGFLVKTVREG
+525 EKYCSGFLVKTVREG
-540 RYDLVTDIGSVLIIF
+540 RYDLITDIGKVLVIF
-555 IGLTLCNYLVVT
+555 IGLTACNYLVVT
-567 INEGEAFFKE
+567 INEGEGFFKD
-577 LYCAYAYCLTPF
+577 LYCAYAYCLTPY
-589 IVMKPFVVIIS
+589 IVIKPFVILLS

-608 FLITFANIIMWVWV
+608 FLISFANIIVWTWV
-622 VVLVLLTI
+622 VILILLTL

-637 VGETAKAIA
+637 VGETAKALAI
-646 LTAFTVLIMALL
+646 TAFTVLILTLL
-658 ISIIYVLFKQVI
+658 VCIIYVLFSQVI

>member
-1 MIKSMKKKQH
+1 MKKLRR
-11 HHIVKKLLLTIL
+11 IFAMLL
-23 CCCLACGTVASAET
+23 CLVMMAGMTASAET

-54 SAYNPLSAITKVGE
+54 SAYNPLAAITKVGE
-68 TSFVTPVDMAIS
+68 TAFVSPMDMAIG
-80 KEGNLY
+80 KDGNLY
-86 IADSGAHVIL
+86 IADAGAHVIL
-96 VSNLEG
+96 ICSRDG
-102 EQVAVIGEGILQT
+102 EQVGSIGEGILQT

-140 DKAGNVV
+140 DAQGNVT

-155 PIYGNNMDFKPI
+155 PIYGNSMDFKPT

-215 LQRLILTDAQRAQ
+215 IQRVILTDAQRAQ

-242 DESGLI
+242 DDTGLI
-248 YTVTQGDKD
+248 YTVTQGDKET
-257 MSLKKLNIAGKNLL
+257 SLKKLNIAGKNLL

-285 TGNYNNIFVADSD
+285 TGNYNNILVADSD
-298 GYIYEYNEEGE
+298 GYIYEYNEDGE

-320 RQRIGLCNKVEA
+320 RQRVGLCNKVEA
-332 IAVDSADRIYLL
+332 IAVDEDDRIYLL

-375 TASKEPLSKVLQMN
+375 TQSKEPLSKVLQMN

-399 GRAYLQEEN
+399 GHAYLQEEN
-408 YTEALK
+408 YEQALK
-414 YFKLAKNFDGY
+414 YFRLAKSFEGY
-425 SDAYWEVRNIWIRN
+425 SDAFWEVRNIWIRN
-439 YLFPVLAIIVILAA
+439 YLVAAVLAIAAVIVLIRGGKSL
-453 AIHMYRNWKRKKQ
+453 YRKKYANRPTTQ
-466 AGSMEQAGR
+466 TGEHILLG
-475 KESVLAAQLKYS
+475 QLRYS
-487 LYFMRHPLD
+487 LYFMRHPMD
-496 GCYGVKREGKASYLC
+496 GCYGVKKEGKNSWWC

-516 AAFILLSII
+516 GTFILISIL
-525 EKYFSGFLVKTVREG
+525 EKYCSGFLVKTVREG
-540 RYDLVTDIGSVLIIF
+540 RYDLITDIGKVLVIF
-555 IGLTLCNYLVVT
+555 IGLTACNYLVVT
-567 INEGEAFFKE
+567 IHEGEGFFKD
-577 LYCAYAYCLTPF
+577 LYCAYAYCLTPY
-589 IVMKPFVVIIS
+589 IVIKPFVILLS

-608 FLITFANIIMWVWV
+608 FLISFANIIVWTWV
-622 VVLVLLTI
+622 VILILLTL

-637 VGETAKAIA
+637 VGETAKALEI
-646 LTAFTVLIMALL
+646 TAFTVLILTLL
-658 ISIIYVLFKQVI
+658 VCIIYVLFSQVI

>member
-1 MIKSMKKKQH
+1 MKQLKRF
-11 HHIVKKLLLTIL
+11 LLMVL
-23 CCCLACGTVASAET
+23 CCCLVLGNVAVAQT

-54 SAYNPLSAITKVGE
+54 SAYHPLAAITKVGE
-68 TSFVTPVDMAIS
+68 TSFVTPMDMAIS
-80 KEGNLY
+80 KDGNLY
-86 IADSGAHVIL
+86 IADAGLHAIL
-96 VSNLEG
+96 VCNLEG
-102 EQVAVIGEGILQT
+102 EQVDIIGEDVLKT
-115 PTGVYVTEDGTV
+115 PTGVYVTEDNII
-127 YVADKDAKKVFVF
+127 YVADKDAKTVFVF
-140 DKAGNVV
+140 NEQGEVI
-147 AEYGKPDS
+147 AEYGKPNS
-155 PIYGNNMDFKPI
+155 PIYGNSMDFKPI

-215 LQRLILTDAQRAQ
+215 LQRIILTDAQRAQ

-248 YTVTQGDKD
+248 YTVTQGDQD

-271 DSDPYYAD
+271 DSDPYWAD

-285 TGNYNNIFVADSD
+285 TGNYKNIFVADSD
-298 GYIYEYNEEGE
+298 GYIYEYNEDGE

-332 IAVDSADRIYLL
+332 IAVDSQDRIYLL

-375 TASKEPLSKVLQMN
+375 TESKEPLSKVLCMN
-389 SMFDYANQAM
+389 SMFDYANKAM
-399 GRAYLQEEN
+399 GHAYLQEEN
-408 YTEALK
+408 YETALE
-414 YFKLAKNFDGY
+414 YFKLAKDSDGY
-425 SDAYWEVRNIWIRN
+425 SDAYWEVRNVWIRN
-439 YLFPVLAIIVILAA
+439 YLFTSLGVIIVLVLALKYLKKKHAQQLAA
-453 AIHMYRNWKRKKQ
+453 KGIVKQ
-466 AGSMEQAGR
+466 KLTDKYMLLG
-475 KESVLAAQLKYS
+475 QLKYS
-487 LYFMRHPLD
+487 LYFIRHPFD
-496 GCYGVKREGKASYLC
+496 GCYGVKREQKASYVC

-516 AAFILLSII
+516 TSYILVTIV

-540 RYDLVTDIGSVLIIF
+540 RYDLVTDIGSVLIVF
-555 IGLTLCNYLVVT
+555 IGLILCNYLVVT

-589 IVMKPFVVIIS
+589 ILIKPFVVIIS

-608 FLITFANIIMWVWV
+608 FLITFANVICWVWF
-622 VVLVLLTI
+622 VVLILITI
-630 KEINNFT
+630 REINNFT
-637 VGETAKAIA
+637 VGQTAKAIA

-658 ISIIYVLFKQVI
+658 ISIIYVLLKQVI
-670 DFVITVV
+670 DFVITVA
-677 REVVYRIGN
+677 REVVYRIGS

>member
-1 MIKSMKKKQH
+1 MKKLRR
-11 HHIVKKLLLTIL
+11 IFAMLL
-23 CCCLACGTVASAET
+23 CLVMMAGMTASAET

-54 SAYNPLSAITKVGE
+54 SAYNPLAAITKVGE
-68 TSFVTPVDMAIS
+68 TAFVSPMDMAIG
-80 KEGNLY
+80 KDGNLY
-86 IADSGAHVIL
+86 IADAGAHVIL
-96 VSNLEG
+96 ICSRDG
-102 EQVAVIGEGILQT
+102 EQVGTIGEGILQT

-140 DKAGNVV
+140 DAQGNVT

-155 PIYGNNMDFKPI
+155 PIYGNSMDFKPT

-215 LQRLILTDAQRAQ
+215 IQRVILTDAQRAQ

-242 DESGLI
+242 DDTGLI
-248 YTVTQGDKD
+248 YTVTQGDKET
-257 MSLKKLNIAGKNLL
+257 SLKKLNIAGKNLL

-285 TGNYNNIFVADSD
+285 TGNYNNILVADSD
-298 GYIYEYNEEGE
+298 GYIYEYNEDGE

-320 RQRIGLCNKVEA
+320 RQRVGLCNKVEA
-332 IAVDSADRIYLL
+332 IAVDEDDRIYLL

-359 TNLLHESL
+359 TNLLHEAL

-375 TASKEPLSKVLQMN
+375 TQSKEPLSKVLQMN

-399 GRAYLQEEN
+399 GHAYLQEEN
-408 YTEALK
+408 YEQALK
-414 YFKLAKNFDGY
+414 YFRLAQSFEGY
-425 SDAYWEVRNIWIRN
+425 SDAFWEVRNIWIRN
-439 YLFPVLAIIVILAA
+439 YLVAAVLAIAAVIVLIRGGKSL
-453 AIHMYRNWKRKKQ
+453 YRKKYANRPTTQ
-466 AGSMEQAGR
+466 TGEHILLG
-475 KESVLAAQLKYS
+475 QLRYS
-487 LYFMRHPLD
+487 LYFMRHPMD
-496 GCYGVKREGKASYLC
+496 GCYGVKKEGKNSWWC

-516 AAFILLSII
+516 GTFILISIL
-525 EKYFSGFLVKTVREG
+525 EKYCSGFLVKTVREG
-540 RYDLVTDIGSVLIIF
+540 RYDLITDIGKVLVIF
-555 IGLTLCNYLVVT
+555 IGLTACNYLVVT
-567 INEGEAFFKE
+567 IHEGEGFFKD
-577 LYCAYAYCLTPF
+577 LYCAYAYCLTPY
-589 IVMKPFVVIIS
+589 IVIKPFVILLS

-608 FLITFANIIMWVWV
+608 FLISFANIIVWTWV
-622 VVLVLLTI
+622 VILILLTL

-637 VGETAKAIA
+637 VGETAKALAI
-646 LTAFTVLIMALL
+646 TAFTVLILTLL
-658 ISIIYVLFKQVI
+658 VCIIYVLFSQVI

>member
-1 MIKSMKKKQH
+1 MKKLRR
-11 HHIVKKLLLTIL
+11 IFAMLL
-23 CCCLACGTVASAET
+23 CLVMMAGMTASAET

-54 SAYNPLSAITKVGE
+54 SAYNPLAAITKVGE
-68 TSFVTPVDMAIS
+68 TAFVSPMDMAIG
-80 KEGNLY
+80 KDGNLY
-86 IADSGAHVIL
+86 IADAGAHVIL
-96 VSNLEG
+96 ICSRDG
-102 EQVAVIGEGILQT
+102 EQVGSIGEGVLQT

-140 DKAGNVV
+140 DAQGNVT
-147 AEYGKPDS
+147 AEYSKPDS
-155 PIYGNNMDFKPI
+155 PIYGNSMDFKPT

-215 LQRLILTDAQRAQ
+215 IQRVILTDAQRAQ

-242 DESGLI
+242 DDTGLI
-248 YTVTQGDKD
+248 YTVTQGDKET
-257 MSLKKLNIAGKNLL
+257 SLKKLNIAGKNLL

-285 TGNYNNIFVADSD
+285 TGNYNNILVADSD
-298 GYIYEYNEEGE
+298 GYIYEYNEDGE

-320 RQRIGLCNKVEA
+320 RQRVGLCNKVEA
-332 IAVDSADRIYLL
+332 IAVDEDDRIYLL

-375 TASKEPLSKVLQMN
+375 TQSKEPLSKVLQMN

-399 GRAYLQEEN
+399 GHAYLQEEN
-408 YTEALK
+408 YEQALK
-414 YFKLAKNFDGY
+414 YFRLAKSFEGY
-425 SDAYWEVRNIWIRN
+425 SDAFWEVRNIWIRN
-439 YLFPVLAIIVILAA
+439 YLVAAVLAIAAVIVLIRGGKSL
-453 AIHMYRNWKRKKQ
+453 YRKKYANRPTTQ
-466 AGSMEQAGR
+466 TGEHILLG
-475 KESVLAAQLKYS
+475 QLRYS
-487 LYFMRHPLD
+487 LYFMRHPMD
-496 GCYGVKREGKASYLC
+496 GCYGVKKEGKNSWWC

-516 AAFILLSII
+516 GTFILISIL
-525 EKYFSGFLVKTVREG
+525 EKYCSGFLVKTVREG
-540 RYDLVTDIGSVLIIF
+540 RYDLITDIGKVLVIF
-555 IGLTLCNYLVVT
+555 IGLTACNYLVVT
-567 INEGEAFFKE
+567 IHEGEGFFKD
-577 LYCAYAYCLTPF
+577 LYCAYAYCLTPY
-589 IVMKPFVVIIS
+589 IVIKPFVILLS

-608 FLITFANIIMWVWV
+608 FLISFANIIVWTWV
-622 VVLVLLTI
+622 VILILLTL

-637 VGETAKAIA
+637 VGETAKALAI
-646 LTAFTVLIMALL
+646 TAFTVLILTLL
-658 ISIIYVLFKQVI
+658 VCIIYVLFSQVI